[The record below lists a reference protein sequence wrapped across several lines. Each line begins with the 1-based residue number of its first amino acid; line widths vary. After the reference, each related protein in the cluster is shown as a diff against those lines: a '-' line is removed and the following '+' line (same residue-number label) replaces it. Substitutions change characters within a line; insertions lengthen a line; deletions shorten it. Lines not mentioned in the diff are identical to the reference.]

1 MFIFDSD
8 RTCNNLVTLRDSVP
22 FDGLH
27 DFSIRRDSAE
37 WKLTGSSKVQTKVQ
51 TKCHARVFNCFG
63 SVCSFFTVITD
74 V

>member
-8 RTCNNLVTLRDSVP
+8 RTCNNLVTLRDSVLL
-22 FDGLH
+22 GELH
-27 DFSIRRDSAE
+27 DFSYMIRVILRN
-37 WKLTGSSKVQTKVQ
+37 GSSKVQTKVQ

-63 SVCSFFTVITD
+63 SVCSCFTVVTD